1 MQKDKFDRIIG
12 FLLGASWAIVIFGAL
27 ITFKLFLFLGFSL
40 SLFITVIFVVI
51 VLFMILSL
59 DAFAINRQRLEEAKK
74 QTRLLE
80 KMALKILNK
89 TT

>member
-1 MQKDKFDRIIG
+1 MQKDKFDRIVG

-51 VLFMILSL
+51 VLFMILAL
-59 DAFAINRQRLEEAKK
+59 DAFVTNRQRLEEAKK

-80 KMALKILNK
+80 EIHSQNIK
-89 TT
+89 

>member
-1 MQKDKFDRIIG
+1 MQKDKFDRIVG

-51 VLFMILSL
+51 VLFMILAL
-59 DAFAINRQRLEEAKK
+59 DAFVTNRQRLEEAKK

-80 KMALKILNK
+80 EIHSQNTK
-89 TT
+89 